1 MDNNTKLISS
11 ITIEKDFEQLIKMY
25 VKKVYDAD
33 AYLVGGPWD
42 NGKDLVLSK
51 RGREIKEALQISIQE
66 KKIETKVEDDVKKI
80 LNLVDNHNY
89 PPILNFFWNQ
99 PISEYYLDKIKT
111 HIRNEYA
118 ITLEF
123 YDAKRISQ
131 DITDNYPDILS
142 YLMKDIHHYDFDYN
156 DKVNIQQRAFYEY
169 LLLSKDS
176 TDLKNVIIDANIMS
190 NLYEEGKSLKE
201 IELDLEQFKMSSGS
215 IKGRL
220 QRLIKSK
227 KVILNKGVYILSDR
241 ENQRIE
247 NVKTKELSRKNET
260 LELISAEI
268 EKYTDNDISREV
280 FDLITKAYEESL
292 NIQLAE
298 NNFETPKTTILKT
311 TFSDLKK
318 LLKSKCNLSD
328 DVVNDLAGRLIEMS
342 AKNDYLSEHCSAKLC
357 VNLLGDRKLEKYIE
371 NKKFFIYLDAPVLI
385 PYLLTIT
392 FKNSDLFDK
401 SLSNVDFM
409 RSHIDNL
416 NNKRLRVSNEHFEEA
431 VRHLVQAKKL
441 SDFVT
446 RELVD
451 ELGESKNVYFNV
463 FIRWLDTQPSNV
475 TFDDFIYAFL
485 GLDNANINGSNAFDT
500 YSNYIYDLL
509 ESANFDIIDYSRE
522 VDNAFLN
529 KIRGKYVRELK
540 SNRNYRSIDNDII
553 CDLYL
558 SDEKFHLDENGYFSA
573 PMLITLDSYQYGLR
587 NIIRKEIRYAEWLVY
602 TPQRAIERL
611 SLVGLKLTPECI
623 KDSVLA
629 AISDEYFFKENS
641 TSLLDTLSM
650 LVDGNEVD
658 KSDMIKFVTQLKR
671 KVTEELEDKREIDIE
686 KYNNI
691 SYVLLYIH
699 KEFRDEFSKVVKLFN
714 SSDLRSDLSK
724 LLLDSI
730 GVDFNQDSKDKL
742 SQGVKRLLSLIE

>member
-1 MDNNTKLISS
+1 
-11 ITIEKDFEQLIKMY
+11 
-25 VKKVYDAD
+25 
-33 AYLVGGPWD
+33 
-42 NGKDLVLSK
+42 
-51 RGREIKEALQISIQE
+51 
-66 KKIETKVEDDVKKI
+66 
-80 LNLVDNHNY
+80 
-89 PPILNFFWNQ
+89 
-99 PISEYYLDKIKT
+99 
-111 HIRNEYA
+111 
-118 ITLEF
+118 
-123 YDAKRISQ
+123 
-131 DITDNYPDILS
+131 
-142 YLMKDIHHYDFDYN
+142 
-156 DKVNIQQRAFYEY
+156 
-169 LLLSKDS
+169 
-176 TDLKNVIIDANIMS
+176 
-190 NLYEEGKSLKE
+190 
-201 IELDLEQFKMSSGS
+201 
-215 IKGRL
+215 
-220 QRLIKSK
+220 
-227 KVILNKGVYILSDR
+227 
-241 ENQRIE
+241 
-247 NVKTKELSRKNET
+247 
-260 LELISAEI
+260 
-268 EKYTDNDISREV
+268 
-280 FDLITKAYEESL
+280 
-292 NIQLAE
+292 
-298 NNFETPKTTILKT
+298 
-311 TFSDLKK
+311 
-318 LLKSKCNLSD
+318 
-328 DVVNDLAGRLIEMS
+328 
-342 AKNDYLSEHCSAKLC
+342 
-357 VNLLGDRKLEKYIE
+357 
-371 NKKFFIYLDAPVLI
+371 
-385 PYLLTIT
+385 T

-671 KVTEELEDKREIDIE
+671 KVTEELEDK
-686 KYNNI
+686 
-691 SYVLLYIH
+691 
-699 KEFRDEFSKVVKLFN
+699 
-714 SSDLRSDLSK
+714 
-724 LLLDSI
+724 
-730 GVDFNQDSKDKL
+730 
-742 SQGVKRLLSLIE
+742 